1 MHVYI
6 DILDEKYLSQTL
18 TFCGIINP
26 TNEKFLV
33 KSYDKQ
39 SQKLPYIVIKEGSIF
54 TQNTL
59 FKILSN
65 DNVKVIANGKTI
77 LTKHTNTKLDIN
89 IVEDPDDY
97 FDLYNE
103 EDKKELTLRL
113 QKFEPENNDMVYYTN
128 TEEYKPLQGNFDKI
142 VGVASGDMVA
152 RWAYENKIKNVEYY
166 DYSFLSLKFQK
177 SLITSNSVKDVYEN
191 YLNIL
196 NTGQRKATEEDL
208 RDIDFARIQKY
219 YDYLKDCT
227 VNYGVCDI
235 REAWQLRSL
244 LSYCNSETAL
254 WISNIYYYASSLNV
268 DATNL
273 FMLLDQSPVKVLPH
287 TRVEYES

>member
-18 TFCGIINP
+18 NFCGIINP

-65 DNVKVIANGKTI
+65 DNIKVIANGETI

-113 QKFEPENNDMVYYTN
+113 QKFEPKNNDMVYYTN

-177 SLITSNSVKDVYEN
+177 SLVTSNSVKDVYEN

-208 RDIDFARIQKY
+208 RDIDFNRIQKY

-244 LSYCNSETAL
+244 LSYCNNKTAL

>member
-26 TNEKFLV
+26 IKEKFLV
-33 KSYDKQ
+33 KSYSEQ
-39 SQKLPYIVIKEGSIF
+39 SLKLPYIVIKEGSIF
-54 TQNTL
+54 TQDTL
-59 FKILSN
+59 FKILST
-65 DNVKVIANGKTI
+65 DNVKVISNGETI
-77 LTKHTNTKLDIN
+77 LTKHTNTNLDIT

-97 FDLYNE
+97 FDFYNK
-103 EDKKELTLRL
+103 EDKEELTLL
-113 QKFEPENNDMVYYTN
+113 LEKFEPENNDMVYYTN
-128 TEEYKPLQGNFDKI
+128 TEEYKPLQGSFNKI

-152 RWAYENKIKNVEYY
+152 RWAYENKIKTVEYY
-166 DYSFLSLKFQK
+166 DYSFVSLKFQK

-208 RDIDFARIQKY
+208 KDVDFDRIQKY

-235 REAWQLRSL
+235 REAWQLKSL
-244 LSYCNSETAL
+244 LSYCDSETAL
-254 WISNIYYYASSLNV
+254 WISNVYYYASSLNV
-268 DATNL
+268 DTTNL
-273 FMLLDQSPVKVLPH
+273 FKVLDQSPVKVLPH
-287 TRVEYES
+287 TRVAYES